1 MKMNKPKK
9 KPVTEEVKKWSID
22 FMKSVETE
30 GYESMVS
37 KLNELSPELRVG
49 VLDYLQR
56 VTDYCVKHSMNDH
69 LEGVNTYKDL
79 INFDEFTNR
88 RDIRKVDR
96 KLMSGSKESKKSGMN
111 FKLKEQG
118 VYSHRRERRKREREL
133 LKVG

>member
-1 MKMNKPKK
+1 MGS
-9 KPVTEEVKKWSID
+9 TIS
-22 FMKSVETE
+22 
-30 GYESMVS
+30 
-37 KLNELSPELRVG
+37 
-49 VLDYLQR
+49 
-56 VTDYCVKHSMNDH
+56 CVKHSMNDH

-96 KLMSGSKESKKSGMN
+96 KLMRGSKESKKSGMN

>member
-1 MKMNKPKK
+1 
-9 KPVTEEVKKWSID
+9 
-22 FMKSVETE
+22 
-30 GYESMVS
+30 
-37 KLNELSPELRVG
+37 
-49 VLDYLQR
+49 
-56 VTDYCVKHSMNDH
+56 MNDH

-96 KLMSGSKESKKSGMN
+96 KLMRGSKESKKSGMN
-111 FKLKEQG
+111 FKLKELG